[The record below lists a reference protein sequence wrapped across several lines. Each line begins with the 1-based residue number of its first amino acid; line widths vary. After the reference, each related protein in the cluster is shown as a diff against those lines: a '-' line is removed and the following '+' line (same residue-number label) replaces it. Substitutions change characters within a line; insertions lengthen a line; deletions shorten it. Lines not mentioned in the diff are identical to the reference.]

1 MAPTSRKLALE
12 ALNRLARFEQ
22 RLDPILAELLAAS
35 PFSDPRDLA
44 LFHQLVLGV
53 LRWRG
58 RLDWI
63 IEQVSARPLTRI
75 DPSALNALR
84 IGLFQ
89 VVFLDR
95 IPVSAAVNTAVELVK
110 ADSSPR
116 AAGFVNAVLRKAA
129 GRWRQIPL
137 PDAKRSAAR
146 HLAVRESFPRWM
158 VRRWISRF
166 GFAEAERL
174 CAAANQIPPT
184 TVRANTLKTSR
195 SRLQDALAEAVEDL
209 RETAHAPD
217 GLCFSHPSTP
227 IDALPM
233 FEAGGFQVQDE
244 AAQLVSLLLDPAPG
258 QRVLDACAGLGGK
271 TGHIAQ
277 LMGNR
282 GVLVATDKD
291 AGKLETLDR
300 EMGRLGVTI
309 VEPETADLEAPL
321 QAGANRFDRVLL
333 DAPCSGLGVIR
344 RNPDAKWKSAA
355 KDLSGFGARQQRLLN
370 RLAGLVSPSG
380 LLVYSVCS
388 MEPEENES
396 VVDAFLDPHPEF
408 AVVQPAEH
416 RRTLPQAF
424 FDARGFFRSFPHRHG
439 TDGFFAAVFRRRR
452 TDSSR

>member
-12 ALNRLARFEQ
+12 ALNRLARIEQ
-22 RLDPILAELLAAS
+22 RLDPILAELMAAS
-35 PFSDPRDLA
+35 PFSDPRDRA

-75 DPSALNALR
+75 DPSVLNALR

-95 IPVSAAVNTAVELVK
+95 IPVSAAVDTAVELVK

-137 PDAKRSAAR
+137 PDAKLSAAR
-146 HLAVRESFPRWM
+146 HLAVHESFPRWM

-174 CAAANQIPPT
+174 CAATNQIPPT
-184 TVRANTLKTSR
+184 TVRTNTLKTSR
-195 SRLQDALAEAVEDL
+195 SRLHDALAQAVEDI

-282 GVLVATDKD
+282 GLLVAADKD
-291 AGKLETLDR
+291 ASKLETLDR

-309 VEPETADLEAPL
+309 VAPKTADLEAPL
-321 QAGANRFDRVLL
+321 QAGADRFDRVLL

-344 RNPDAKWKSAA
+344 RNPDAKWKSA
-355 KDLSGFGARQQRLLN
+355 
-370 RLAGLVSPSG
+370 
-380 LLVYSVCS
+380 
-388 MEPEENES
+388 
-396 VVDAFLDPHPEF
+396 
-408 AVVQPAEH
+408 
-416 RRTLPQAF
+416 
-424 FDARGFFRSFPHRHG
+424 
-439 TDGFFAAVFRRRR
+439 
-452 TDSSR
+452 

>member
-1 MAPTSRKLALE
+1 MAPTSRKLALDV
-12 ALNRLARFEQ
+12 LNRLMRSEE
-22 RLDPILAELLAAS
+22 RLDPILADVLAAA
-35 PFSDPRDLA
+35 PFSDPRDRS
-44 LFHQLVLGV
+44 LFHHLVLGV

-63 IEQVSARPLTRI
+63 IEQVAKRPLSKI
-75 DPSALNALR
+75 DPSVLNALR
-84 IGLFQ
+84 MGLFQ
-89 VVFLDR
+89 VAFLDR
-95 IPVSAAVNTAVELVK
+95 IPVSAAVNTTVELVK
-110 ADSSPR
+110 ADSSSR

-129 GRWRQIPL
+129 TEWRQIPL
-137 PDAKRSAAR
+137 PDAKQSADR

-166 GFAEAERL
+166 GFAEAAHL
-174 CAAANQIPPT
+174 CAAANQIPPI
-184 TVRANTLKTSR
+184 TVRANTLKTDR
-195 SRLQDALAEAVEDL
+195 SRLRTALAGAVEDI

-217 GLCFSHPSTP
+217 GLRFSHPSTP

-233 FEAGGFQVQDE
+233 FQEGGFQVQDE
-244 AAQLVSLLLDPAPG
+244 AAQLIALLLGPAPG

-277 LMGNR
+277 LMENR
-282 GVLVATDKD
+282 GVMVAIDKD
-291 AGKLETLDR
+291 AAKLETLR
-300 EMGRLGVTI
+300 NEMERLGVTI
-309 VEPETADLEAPL
+309 VQPVSADLEAPL
-321 QAGANRFDRVLL
+321 GDSAERFDRILL

-344 RNPDAKWKSAA
+344 RNPDAKWKSAG
-355 KDLSGFGARQQRLLN
+355 KDLSRFGARQKRLLH

-396 VVDAFLDPHPEF
+396 VVDAFLDAHPEF
-408 AVVQPAEH
+408 AVVHPAER

-439 TDGFFAAVFRRRR
+439 TDGFFAAVLRRHRN
-452 TDSSR
+452 DSNR